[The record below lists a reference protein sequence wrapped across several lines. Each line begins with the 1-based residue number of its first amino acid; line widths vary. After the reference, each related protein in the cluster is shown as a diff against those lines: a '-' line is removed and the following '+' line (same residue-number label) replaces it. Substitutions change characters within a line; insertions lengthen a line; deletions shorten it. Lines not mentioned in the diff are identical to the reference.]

1 MAEGPQ
7 VHRIADSLRRA
18 LASRVLDEVQLT
30 PARLRHLE
38 GSLVGRR
45 VCYVEAHGKH
55 LLIALDRGLTLHSH
69 LMMWGRWEISGPSDP
84 PRKGTGRLWARLR
97 AGSRVAT
104 LFNGPVLE
112 LLSQDELA
120 AHPVLTALG
129 PDPLRDDY
137 RREDVL
143 HRIQQPPWAQAS
155 LAHALLDQRLFAGV
169 GNIYKSEV
177 LWQARLHPLRTLDS
191 LDPEE
196 RDRLLQVVE
205 STLRTAYRQRF
216 GTLPRRLWRTV
227 GPFAV
232 YGRSGQPCLW
242 CGTTLLRLDTG
253 RATYF
258 CPSCQPAK
266 GSLRPRE

>member
-7 VHRIADSLRRA
+7 VHRIADALRRA
-18 LASRVLDEVQLT
+18 LASRILDEVQLI
-30 PARLRHLE
+30 PARLRPLE
-38 GSLVGRR
+38 RSLVGRR
-45 VCYVEAHGKH
+45 VADVEARGKH
-55 LLIALDRGLTLHSH
+55 LLIVLDRGLTLHSH
-69 LMMWGRWEISGPSDP
+69 LMMWGRWEISGPSEP
-84 PRKGTGRLWARLR
+84 PRKGTGRVWARLR
-97 AGSRVAT
+97 AGTRVAT
-104 LFNGPVLE
+104 LFNGPVLQ
-112 LLSQDELA
+112 LLSQEELA
-120 AHPVLTALG
+120 THPVLTALG

-143 HRIQQPPWAQAS
+143 GRMQQPPWARIS

-169 GNIYKSEV
+169 GNIYKSEA

-191 LDPEE
+191 LRPDE
-196 RDRLLQVVE
+196 RGRLVQAVE

-232 YGRSGQPCLW
+232 YRRSGQSCLW
-242 CGTTLLRLDTG
+242 CGTTILRLDTG

-258 CPSCQPAK
+258 CPCCQPATA
-266 GSLRPRE
+266 P